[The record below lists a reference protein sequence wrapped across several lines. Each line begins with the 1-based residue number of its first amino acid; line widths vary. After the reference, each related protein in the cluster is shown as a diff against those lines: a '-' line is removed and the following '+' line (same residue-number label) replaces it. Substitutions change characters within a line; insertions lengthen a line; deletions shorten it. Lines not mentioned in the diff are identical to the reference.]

1 IESKTN
7 RDQVIEFFYLVG
19 MADDEKSLVDK
30 RHEIDDLVVNVV
42 KNPHDDGVI
51 KNAVSQMKEYFDD
64 LPKSVDPREK
74 SSKIAAAWKKSNRLK
89 EGTEA
94 RKKGEAF
101 LSTTSSSNSE
111 TDTPSRPDYAL
122 RVDVRQEKN
131 LKEVKYAIR
140 CFVPGRAQHGQVEN
154 IVRYAAST
162 GMVYQVGDSGELKHF
177 NGSLSIARRAVFY
190 SKKSWTDWNYIEG
203 STRISEVEGTKS
215 LQLINTNSEHFALA
229 AACSMTVQ
237 DPPPD
242 LKLLA
247 LPDPRKIEKY
257 LRNTS
262 SKYRDLRR
270 AIERSEHQNNL
281 PPLIQSL
288 MTNRFAIIQLLPPR
302 SVPGAYPQSPA
313 SSGSL
318 APISVHPHSSA
329 SLIIDLQSPNSSTSF
344 SALSPSPSSSSFSSI
359 IPQFP
364 SPPQNIPEPLV
375 KFPLPISPGT
385 GPSMLPPPTT
395 EFNGTSM
402 PPPPPPATEFNGTS
416 MPEPTTTEF
425 NGTSLLRSTSG
436 RTRLTRRFTINTI
449 EEESRSSS
457 PAPSWHTAEDDPGQP
472 WADSYPD
479 EMVDRG
485 VQDDEQAPVSDPHF
499 GLGLPEPNQTD
510 DSGAA
515 QVADLSVED
524 SVSPTM
530 ASHPVPDPSSNQQAS
545 LSGLNHLGPNQADSS
560 GEALVVDLSGEDS
573 VSPTGTSRP
582 TSDPSSTGA
591 TSFTPDDLHENTTG
605 GGWALVQAPLAP
617 CSTPPSLRRPSIPLP
632 SVTQAV
638 AASPE
643 ISRPSLNSPSNSSL
657 PSQISSTGS
666 GKKKKPGILQRVVKL
681 LGLSK

>member
-1 IESKTN
+1 
-7 RDQVIEFFYLVG
+7 
-19 MADDEKSLVDK
+19 MADEEKSLMGK
-30 RHEIDDLVVNVV
+30 RSEIDDLVVHVV
-42 KNPHDDGVI
+42 NNPHDDRVI
-51 KNAVSQMKEYFDD
+51 KDAVSQMKDYFDS
-64 LPKSVDPREK
+64 LPENVEDPREK

-101 LSTTSSSNSE
+101 LSAASSSSSE
-111 TDTPSRPDYAL
+111 SDTPSRPDYDL

-131 LKEVKYAIR
+131 LKEVKYAIS
-140 CFVPGRAQHGQVEN
+140 CVVPGRAQHGQVEN

-162 GMVYQVGDSGELKHF
+162 GMVYRVSGDELKHF

-203 STRISEVEGTKS
+203 STRISEVEGTES

-229 AACSMTVQ
+229 AACSTTVE

-288 MTNRFAIIQLLPPR
+288 RTNRFAMIQLLPPR

-318 APISVHPHSSA
+318 APISVHPNSSA

-364 SPPQNIPEPLV
+364 LPPPNIPEPLV
-375 KFPLPISPGT
+375 AFPLPNSPET
-385 GPSMLPPPTT
+385 GPSMPPPPTT

-402 PPPPPPATEFNGTS
+402 PPPPATEFNETS
-416 MPEPTTTEF
+416 MPAPTPTEF

-436 RTRLTRRFTINTI
+436 RTRLSRRFTINTI

-472 WADSYPD
+472 WPDPSPD
-479 EMVDRG
+479 EVVDRS
-485 VQDDEQAPVSDPHF
+485 VQDDEQEPEPDSHF
-499 GLGLPEPNQTD
+499 ELEHPEPNRAD
-510 DSGAA
+510 NSGAA
-515 QVADLSVED
+515 LMVDLSAED

-530 ASHPVPDPSSNQQAS
+530 ASHPAPDPPPPQDAS
-545 LSGLNHLGPNQADSS
+545 LIPGDPHDSTPPD
-560 GEALVVDLSGEDS
+560 GWAVVQ
-573 VSPTGTSRP
+573 SPVRAHAP
-582 TSDPSSTGA
+582 PSSTA
-591 TSFTPDDLHENTTG
+591 PSFSMP
-605 GGWALVQAPLAP
+605 
-617 CSTPPSLRRPSIPLP
+617 STPVS
-632 SVTQAV
+632 SVTQAF
-638 AASPE
+638 ATAPE

-657 PSQISSTGS
+657 PSQDSTTPS
-666 GKKKKPGILQRVVKL
+666 GKKKRESFIKR
-681 LGLSK
+681 